1 MSPERILSEV
11 RNEHLFGCMELDVPV
26 PDHLKKK
33 FSEMC
38 PIFKNTDISRD
49 DFGDFMKA
57 YTQRKDDVMAQP
69 RLSNIGS

>member
-1 MSPERILSEV
+1 
-11 RNEHLFGCMELDVPV
+11 MELDVGV

-38 PIFKNTDISRD
+38 PIFKNTDTSRD

-57 YTQRKDDVMAQP
+57 YTQRKDDFMAQP